1 MLYICGLILLGI
13 LFLVAELVFLPGL
26 SVAALLSAVCYGLA
40 IYFAFVDYG
49 TTVGLITIGV
59 AIVTVVITIIVSLR
73 AKTWQRLSL
82 TQEIDSTSI
91 AKPEEN
97 IAIGATG
104 VTISRL
110 SPMGKVEIDGHTYE
124 AKSADIYI
132 EQRQRVV
139 VVGFENFSVIVKQC
153 DK

>member
-91 AKPEEN
+91 AKPEEH